1 MEAQDVR
8 THYNQTAKNSHLTN
22 ELGEAAKVH
31 NWIKSLLIQNC
42 CKRNDIVLDIGCGRG
57 GDVKKFK
64 KAKIKKII
72 GIDLSEDS
80 LQEMKQRCEQQ
91 EIDSFL
97 IQGDA
102 YDIEFPSNISGI
114 SCNFAFHYFLDG
126 RQEHML
132 HKIHTALKS
141 KGLFWG
147 IMANPNMF
155 ESNSNLFT
163 IEKVDDK
170 SYYFTMGQAVR
181 GCKEYVMDI
190 NLFKQLCG
198 KIGFNCITMTNL
210 DTYISENNDSHLKK
224 FFNINFTVPEIHKVY
239 TVFVL
244 EKQ

>member
-1 MEAQDVR
+1 
-8 THYNQTAKNSHLTN
+8 
-22 ELGEAAKVH
+22 
-31 NWIKSLLIQNC
+31 
-42 CKRNDIVLDIGCGRG
+42 
-57 GDVKKFK
+57 
-64 KAKIKKII
+64 
-72 GIDLSEDS
+72 
-80 LQEMKQRCEQQ
+80 
-91 EIDSFL
+91 
-97 IQGDA
+97 
-102 YDIEFPSNISGI
+102 
-114 SCNFAFHYFLDG
+114 
-126 RQEHML
+126 
-132 HKIHTALKS
+132 
-141 KGLFWG
+141 
-147 IMANPNMF
+147 MANPNMF